1 MEKVI
6 IRDDFIKLGQ
16 AMKLAGM
23 VGSGVDAKMLI
34 QDGQVE
40 ALQGDE
46 ASWLAVRKD
55 QGRQWNIYDW
65 KGELSCT
72 LEGEEDSWLSLSGPL
87 LELRCRNYTAYYEPE
102 SGTCVFRT
110 WFSLGDRGGEAQEP
124 AG

>member
-40 ALQGDE
+40 VNGEVEYQRGKNLHEGD
-46 ASWLAVRKD
+46 VITF
-55 QGRQWNIYDW
+55 N
-65 KGELSCT
+65 GESVQI
-72 LEGEEDSWLSLSGPL
+72 GK
-87 LELRCRNYTAYYEPE
+87 
-102 SGTCVFRT
+102 
-110 WFSLGDRGGEAQEP
+110 
-124 AG
+124 

>member
-40 ALQGDE
+40 VNEEVEYQRGKKLHEGD
-46 ASWLAVRKD
+46 VITF
-55 QGRQWNIYDW
+55 N
-65 KGELSCT
+65 GESVQI
-72 LEGEEDSWLSLSGPL
+72 GK
-87 LELRCRNYTAYYEPE
+87 
-102 SGTCVFRT
+102 
-110 WFSLGDRGGEAQEP
+110 
-124 AG
+124 

>member
-40 ALQGDE
+40 VNGEVEYQRGKKLHEGD
-46 ASWLAVRKD
+46 VITF
-55 QGRQWNIYDW
+55 N
-65 KGELSCT
+65 GESVQI
-72 LEGEEDSWLSLSGPL
+72 GK
-87 LELRCRNYTAYYEPE
+87 
-102 SGTCVFRT
+102 
-110 WFSLGDRGGEAQEP
+110 
-124 AG
+124 